1 MALAVYN
8 VNMETLVGIDVELKD
23 TFEKLDRMMNSSDKL
38 TDSKSVSFH
47 KIIRNMKKK
56 LVQLKIAVE
65 LNDFL
70 ALKVITQEYLKDVDK
85 LMAEI

>member
-23 TFEKLDRMMNSSDKL
+23 TFDKLDRMMNSSDKL
-38 TDSKSVSFH
+38 TDSKNVYFH
-47 KIIRNMKKK
+47 RIIRNMKKK

>member
-38 TDSKSVSFH
+38 TDSKNVSFH
-47 KIIRNMKKK
+47 RIIRNMKKK
-56 LVQLKIAVE
+56 LVPLKIAVE

-70 ALKVITQEYLKDVDK
+70 ALKVITQEYLKDIDK

>member
-38 TDSKSVSFH
+38 TDSKNVYFH
-47 KIIRNMKKK
+47 RIIRNMKKK

>member
-23 TFEKLDRMMNSSDKL
+23 TFDKLDRMMNSSDKL
-38 TDSKSVSFH
+38 TDSKNVSFH
-47 KIIRNMKKK
+47 IIIRNMKKK

>member
-8 VNMETLVGIDVELKD
+8 VNMETLVEIDVELKD
-23 TFEKLDRMMNSSDKL
+23 TFDKLDRMMNSSDKL
-38 TDSKSVSFH
+38 TNSENVNFH
-47 KIIRNMKKK
+47 RVIRSMKKK
-56 LVQLKIAVE
+56 LVPLKIAVE

-70 ALKVITQEYLKDVDK
+70 ALKVITQEYLKDIDK

>member
-38 TDSKSVSFH
+38 TDSENVYFH
-47 KIIRNMKKK
+47 RIIRNMKKK
-56 LVQLKIAVE
+56 LVPLKIAVE